1 MGTRTHVNA
10 LTRAKRS
17 YRCAMDHIDDATLL
31 DSDLLNTIGDLGS
44 RDFEHLLSD
53 NPVGQRKMCKSCK
66 TSQCA
71 KECFDNDRK
80 TCRGCLRVK
89 KTYQRRK
96 RKEKLLR
103 NANETDVKDAKHTTF
118 VEPRHELTKE
128 LA

>member
-1 MGTRTHVNA
+1 
-10 LTRAKRS
+10 
-17 YRCAMDHIDDATLL
+17 MDHINDATLL

-118 VEPRHELTKE
+118 VEPRHERRN
-128 LA
+128 